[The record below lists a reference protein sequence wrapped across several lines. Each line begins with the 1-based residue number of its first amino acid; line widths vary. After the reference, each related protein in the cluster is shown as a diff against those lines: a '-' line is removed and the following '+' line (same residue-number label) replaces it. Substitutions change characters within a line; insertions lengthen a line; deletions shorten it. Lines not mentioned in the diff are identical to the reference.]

1 MLQLPYKLILASQ
14 SPRRQGMLKDLGL
27 PFEIRLKDIDES
39 FSPAMP
45 LAEVPV
51 MLAQRKAAAFLPELQ
66 PDELLIT
73 ADTVVICGNK
83 ILNKPADAAEA
94 IAMLTLLSGAKH
106 QVVTGFCL
114 TTTQKQVALSDTTDV
129 YFREL
134 DEAEIAHYVAQYKP
148 FDKAGSYGVQEWIG
162 MTGIIRIDGSYFN
175 VVGLPIHRVYEA
187 LKENFM

>member
-14 SPRRQGMLKDLGL
+14 SPRRQGMLRDLGL

-39 FSPAMP
+39 FSPDMP

-66 PDELLIT
+66 ADELLIT

-83 ILNKPADAAEA
+83 ILNKPTDAVEA

-134 DEAEIAHYVAQYKP
+134 DKEEIAHYVAQYKP

-162 MTGIIRIDGSYFN
+162 MTGITRIDGSYFN
-175 VVGLPIHRVYEA
+175 VVGLPVHRVYEA
-187 LKENFM
+187 LKENFL

>member
-1 MLQLPYKLILASQ
+1 
-14 SPRRQGMLKDLGL
+14 MLKDLGL
-27 PFEIRLKDIDES
+27 SFEIRLKDIDES
-39 FSPAMP
+39 FSPEVP

-66 PDELLIT
+66 PNELLIT

-129 YFREL
+129 YFRKL

-175 VVGLPIHRVYEA
+175 VVGLPIHKVYEV
-187 LKENFM
+187 LKENFMHL